1 VPVLEVQQ
9 AMELAGDSMRAA
21 LLIFHATV
29 GVVAVGLFLHWWL
42 RQR

>member
-9 AMELAGDSMRAA
+9 AMELAGNSMRGG

-29 GVVAVGLFLHWWL
+29 GVVTVGLFLHWWV